1 MPRPNLPKPEEVAGI
16 ATALRAEG
24 FLTGSVQGGPDGSYV
39 IAWGADGKTAKVSEL
54 DEWRARRNA
63 SKACS

>member
-24 FLTGSVQGGPDGSYV
+24 FFTGSVQGGPDGSYV
-39 IAWGADGKTAKVSEL
+39 IAWGADGGPAKVSEL
-54 DEWRARRNA
+54 DEWRMKSNA
-63 SKACS
+63 SKARS